1 MNNKDMYK
9 ETFSGLHSDYASM
22 QEVLD
27 KNKSRG
33 GIRMKKSIAVVLC
46 VLVGLF
52 AMSAVAYAAT
62 DGQIFQD
69 IKVFFNGEQVNAN
82 VDEDGNVEV
91 NFDAGDEVKVENGD
105 TTTDVKSGPFKGKV
119 KVNTQTN
126 EDTVELD
133 EVVE

>member
-1 MNNKDMYK
+1 MNNKDMYI

-27 KNKSRG
+27 KKTSRG
-33 GIRMKKSIAVVLC
+33 GLRMKKSLAVVLC

-69 IKVFFNGEQVNAN
+69 IKVFLNGEQVNAD

-91 NFDAGDEVKVENGD
+91 NFDAGDEVKVENGY

-133 EVVE
+133 EVAE

>member
-27 KNKSRG
+27 KKTSRG
-33 GIRMKKSIAVVLC
+33 GIRMKKSIVVLLC

-69 IKVFFNGEQVNAN
+69 IKVFLNGEQVNAD

-133 EVVE
+133 EVIE